1 MIMLTEIMMIMIMN
15 TMMTRVAQIKLNEM
29 EINGYF
35 WGEQAGHG
43 NFLWKFKCILQV
55 WWKQKTP
62 NIMSYSDFSLPPQ
75 ALQAAG

>member
-15 TMMTRVAQIKLNEM
+15 TMMTRVAQIKLNEI

-43 NFLWKFKCILQV
+43 KF
-55 WWKQKTP
+55 
-62 NIMSYSDFSLPPQ
+62 S
-75 ALQAAG
+75 